1 MIKKL
6 PLFLILFCFILLF
19 FIPFFIKVRIDCKS
33 QFGECPDEVNF
44 KLKPLNSRTL
54 FYVKK
59 NTSKILKADALVSSF
74 STQYKFPDILEINL
88 IVKKPLFAIKDILT
102 GRIFLIDK
110 DGNILTEAGTTSLPI
125 IVQEGR
131 EPNLIAL
138 NLILGVYQMYQVLYG
153 TIANDALVVDMPV
166 GLRVIF
172 PLYGDPEVLLG
183 SLRLIYSK
191 IETSDQEEKF
201 SEIDLRFKN
210 PVLR

>member
-1 MIKKL
+1 M
-6 PLFLILFCFILLF
+6 ILFCFILLF

-210 PVLR
+210 AVLR

>member
-210 PVLR
+210 AVLR